1 MCIRVP
7 NWCLILLA
15 LLFASP
21 AWAASD
27 FVVEPSRDGN
37 VLRFTHAEVAF
48 AAGHRAPKSGWER
61 RALPALELN
70 EEAVSKSGKT
80 LVWFRSRFDLPAP
93 EPLAIKMDHV
103 SERYVLTLNGVTIS
117 RNYADETSQIFSWNR
132 PWMTT
137 LPPELLRK
145 TGNELILRIDTNL
158 DGFNLGLGELMVG
171 PDRQIRD
178 HYDQRLFWQTTMP
191 AVINMML
198 LIVAVM
204 AIVIWVQRPSG
215 MEVFWFG
222 VAGALWWFS
231 NLLFYIQA
239 PPFPAKLFWDLSVYA
254 LFGLMVPLYAFLV
267 TFFKL
272 PNRNVLIVRV
282 FVLIA
287 ALIALRSVLLS
298 LHLADTICY
307 VISAMLG
314 PATLYVLALECWR
327 HREPIHIAMLSAFA
341 VVYATLLHDFALA
354 QGVWQGLAIYV
365 QPYGSIVVFTAW
377 GTAQWFKMM
386 AAMNEVEALNQT
398 LETKVV
404 KATMEL
410 AQSEAVRRKLEV
422 SSAVEKERERLMF
435 EIHDGIGS
443 SLVTAITVAQN
454 QNESPGTIQVLKRS
468 LMDLRLA
475 VDSLDGIEGDVPLLL
490 ASLRYRMEPDL
501 ALAGLSLDWKVAAC
515 PPLRWLDAAG
525 ALHVLRI
532 LQEAVS
538 NVMGHA
544 EANLIT
550 VGCRLQTQ
558 FHRKGILITI
568 ADDGVGMGG
577 ATETS
582 GKGLANM
589 RARANSLGGTF
600 AFESIHPNGTRL
612 SIWLPVQI
620 EASGNNTDQI

>member
-1 MCIRVP
+1 MCIRGRI
-7 NWCLILLA
+7 WHLILLA
-15 LLFASP
+15 LIFASP
-21 AWAASD
+21 AWATSN
-27 FVVEPSRDGN
+27 FKLEPSKDGP
-37 VLRFTHAEVAF
+37 VVRFTHAEVAF
-48 AAGHRAPKSGWER
+48 AAGDRAPDSGWQR
-61 RALPALELN
+61 RPLPVLELN
-70 EEAVSKSGKT
+70 EEAVEKSGKP
-80 LVWFRSRFDLPAP
+80 LVWTRFRFDTLAKG
-93 EPLAIKMDHV
+93 PLAIKMDHV
-103 SERYVLTLNGVTIS
+103 SERYIATLNGISIS
-117 RNYADETSQIFSWNR
+117 RNYSSEQSKIFGWNR
-132 PWMTT
+132 PWMAT
-137 LPPELLRK
+137 LPPQLLRK
-145 TGNELILRIDTNL
+145 TGNELILRIDTNI
-158 DGFNLGLGELMVG
+158 DSFNLGLGELMIG
-171 PDRQIRD
+171 PDLQIRD
-178 HYDQRLFWQTTMP
+178 YYDQRLFWQTTMP
-191 AVINMML
+191 TVINMML
-198 LIVAVM
+198 LIIAVM
-204 AIVIWVQRPSG
+204 AIIIWLQRKSG

-222 VAGALWWFS
+222 AAGALWWFS
-231 NLLFYIQA
+231 NLLFYVQE
-239 PPFPAKLFWDLSVYA
+239 PPFSAKLFWDLSVYA

-267 TFFKL
+267 TFFEL
-272 PNRNVLIVRV
+272 PNRNSLILRV
-282 FVLIA
+282 AALGA
-287 ALIALRSVLLS
+287 ALIGLRIILLS
-298 LHLADTICY
+298 LHLSDTICY
-307 VISAMLG
+307 VLSALLG
-314 PATLYVLALECWR
+314 PATLYVLAQACWR
-327 HREPIHIAMLSAFA
+327 DREPIHIAMLSAFG
-341 VVYATLLHDFALA
+341 VVYATLMHDFGLA
-354 QGVWQGLAIYV
+354 FGAWQGLTIYV
-365 QPYGSIVVFTAW
+365 QPYGSIIIFTVW

-386 AAMNEVEALNQT
+386 TAMSEVEVLNQT
-398 LETKVV
+398 LETKVEQ
-404 KATMEL
+404 ATQEL

-525 ALHVLRI
+525 ALHLLRI

-550 VGCRLQTQ
+550 LGCRLQTQ

-568 ADDGVGMGG
+568 ADNGVGMGG